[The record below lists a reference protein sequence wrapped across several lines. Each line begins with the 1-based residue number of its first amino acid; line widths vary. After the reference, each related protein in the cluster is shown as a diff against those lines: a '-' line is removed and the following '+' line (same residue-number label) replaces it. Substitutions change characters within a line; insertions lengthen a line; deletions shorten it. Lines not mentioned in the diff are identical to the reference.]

1 MTVQSIA
8 SQGPRQNAQ
17 ARNLIGNVQ
26 ASPMSIRQT
35 VERYSDQDVIIEG
48 NVSYVRSR
56 FSAHRY
62 YTVVG
67 NACTCEIEGCA
78 HTKKAAAFRAANVPE
93 VEEVKQPTPS
103 QARKMVQ
110 VDSSE
115 KVIIEGE
122 TILVQSRRFL
132 GWAYTVTFDNA
143 QARYV
148 CSCGNPKCVEHVGAV
163 KEYINAKYAA

>member
-8 SQGPRQNAQ
+8 TKGSRQNAQ
-17 ARNLIGNVQ
+17 ARNLIANVTP
-26 ASPMSIRQT
+26 APTSLRQT
-35 VERYSDQDVIIEG
+35 VERYSDQDVIVEG
-48 NVSYVRSR
+48 NVSYVRSK

-78 HTKKAAAFRAANVPE
+78 HTKKAAAFRAEHVQE
-93 VEEVKQPTPS
+93 VEAVKQPAPS

-110 VDSSE
+110 VDSAE
-115 KVIIEGE
+115 KVIVEGDV
-122 TILVQSRRFL
+122 ILVQSRRFI

-148 CSCGNPKCVEHVGAV
+148 CSCGNPRCVEHVGAV